1 MQPVSYH
8 HHHLPVSL
16 GSGGSED
23 SVCSMAFPPIY
34 LAVLPPNQTAGEV
47 PHQGRCSPILV
58 GQTPVKGRISPL
70 PAVPQVQLPGTDQV
84 PTPVQGMQV
93 ITLVGGEGWV
103 PGNRD
108 GLCTLPEYWGISA
121 SHKGTVETFLLSCPS
136 LSPTRLVLYNYTKI
150 LLEATPQLVP
160 LVW

>member
-34 LAVLPPNQTAGEV
+34 LAVLPPNQTAVEV

-70 PAVPQVQLPGTDQV
+70 PAVPQVQVPGTDQV
-84 PTPVQGMQV
+84 PSPVQGMQV
-93 ITLVGGEGWV
+93 IILGSGEGHHPGQAALWKVQTGVTDWPLTGHWV
-103 PGNRD
+103 PAVSYTH
-108 GLCTLPEYWGISA
+108 LTLP
-121 SHKGTVETFLLSCPS
+121 T
-136 LSPTRLVLYNYTKI
+136 I
-150 LLEATPQLVP
+150 LRV
-160 LVW
+160 